1 MELAD
6 LGIKPPRSW
15 YHNPSLQN
23 SEGLTVAMC
32 LAANKIIPDSLW
44 HHDPSIKDKDGFP
57 VSYYF
62 S

>member
-1 MELAD
+1 
-6 LGIKPPRSW
+6 
-15 YHNPSLQN
+15 
-23 SEGLTVAMC
+23 MC